1 MDPRYRSPVDVL
13 AYGGL
18 RIGEAAGLRPKDVDL
33 DRGRL
38 HIVQAIA
45 EVEGKI
51 HVQDPKTR
59 QRRTVTLDADTVK
72 ALRSHLDEHASREY
86 VFPSPEGGP
95 LRPRNWRA
103 RFWNPA
109 VKEAGL
115 EPLHPHELR
124 HTHIS
129 LLIDSGA
136 PVRTVS
142 DRAGHSTAT
151 QTVDRYAHAFEGQRP
166 GQLPSCKQDAD
177 ALKAPRADSP

>member
-1 MDPRYRSPVDVL
+1 MRALSFVQIDRLRSAMDPRYRSPVDVL

-72 ALRSHLDEHASREY
+72 RFALTWTSTHRESTSSPPPRVGLFALETGEPAS
-86 VFPSPEGGP
+86 G
-95 LRPRNWRA
+95 
-103 RFWNPA
+103 
-109 VKEAGL
+109 
-115 EPLHPHELR
+115 
-124 HTHIS
+124 I
-129 LLIDSGA
+129 
-136 PVRTVS
+136 
-142 DRAGHSTAT
+142 
-151 QTVDRYAHAFEGQRP
+151 QR
-166 GQLPSCKQDAD
+166 
-177 ALKAPRADSP
+177 